1 MASRV
6 HVLLLRP
13 ADEPPP
19 PRPSERLVLAHI
31 PLLDVVYLDEGLASL
46 ESLLPRCDWLVYTSF
61 RGVRATSRLS
71 RLISRLRREG
81 GLRIAAVG
89 ERTAREVR
97 EVLGSPPDLVPRE
110 YRGAVLAEELLAERP
125 RCVVFARSARGLREP
140 VEMLRS
146 AGVEVHDVPV
156 YDMVVLGRMVEAA
169 VAAAPSFDYVVFT
182 SPSIVEAF
190 MSRWGGGRLRAAA
203 IGPTTAEALRRRGV
217 EPVVVA
223 RVYTLEALLSEI
235 LERHK

>member
-1 MASRV
+1 MASRL

-31 PLLDVVYLDEGLASL
+31 PLLDVVHLEEGVSRV

-61 RGVRATSRLS
+61 RGVRATRRLS
-71 RLISRLRREG
+71 RLVSRLRREG
-81 GLRIAAVG
+81 RLRVAAVG
-89 ERTAREVR
+89 ERTAAEVR
-97 EVLGSPPDLVPRE
+97 EVLGFDPDLVPRE
-110 YRGAVLAEELLAERP
+110 YRGAVLAEELLARRP

-140 VEMLRS
+140 VRLLEE

-156 YDMVVLGRMVEAA
+156 YDMVVLERMVEAA

-190 MSRWGGGRLRAAA
+190 MSRWRGGVLRAAA

-217 EPVVVA
+217 EPLVVP